1 MSEGATLS
9 QSQSLALAAARQ
21 AQEAAAEIIRFVHE
35 GPHYRRPPFGDDV
48 EVVEHL
54 ADALKLA
61 LEVENA
67 ECRAD
72 AHPDDAEM
80 RNELLNAVTRFLDG
94 WVG

>member
-9 QSQSLALAAARQ
+9 QSQSLALAAARR
-21 AQEAAAEIIRFVHE
+21 AQ
-35 GPHYRRPPFGDDV
+35 DDV

-67 ECRAD
+67 ECGAD